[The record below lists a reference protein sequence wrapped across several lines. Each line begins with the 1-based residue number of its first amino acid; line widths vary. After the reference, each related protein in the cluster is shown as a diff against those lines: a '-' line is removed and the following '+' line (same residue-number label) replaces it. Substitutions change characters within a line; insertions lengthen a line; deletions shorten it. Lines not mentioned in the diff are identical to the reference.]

1 MPKLDNVT
9 NKELQEIYDYL
20 DGPLIAMQ
28 EMSSR
33 MGKGYVNRIDSPA
46 EIARQF
52 ALVAREASAMTA
64 QLLMLDRMQRRMDEL
79 DRLRKSAEPT
89 P

>member
-1 MPKLDNVT
+1 MPKLDKVT
-9 NKELQEIYDYL
+9 NRELQEIYDSL

-28 EMSSR
+28 EMSNR
-33 MGKGYVNRIDSPA
+33 MDKGYIDRIDSPA

-64 QLLMLDRMQRRMDEL
+64 QLLMLDRLQRQMDEL
-79 DRLRKSAEPT
+79 ERLRKSAEPT